1 MSGREFCAPDNSNHP
16 KWKSWD
22 VFKWRVLSEKMGG
35 GRAYLQ
41 AYKDGWVVYNKF
53 RIKDAAEQYR
63 IPPAMLGC
71 VAWAEVG
78 GKPDGIKRPVFQG
91 RTLQRT
97 LAGRPVKFGKP
108 PEETS
113 VGAVSIQLRVA
124 SKELGIPIELLSY
137 SDRMNLIACL
147 ETDTFNLNV
156 VAQHLKNLILYDYPS
171 TDTSN
176 LTDEQFIVAG
186 SRYNRGIERALNEF
200 IDSIKLSPGSQGR
213 QFSEYGRRMLE
224 HRDHILMLLEKV

>member
-1 MSGREFCAPDNSNHP
+1 MSGREFCAPDNSNYP
-16 KWKSWD
+16 KWNSWD
-22 VFKWRVLSEKMGG
+22 IFKWRALSEKMGG
-35 GRAYLQ
+35 GRAYLE

-53 RIKDAAEQYR
+53 RIKDAAEQHR
-63 IPPAMLGC
+63 IPPVLLAC

-78 GKPDGIKRPVFQG
+78 GKPDGIKRPAFRA

-124 SKELGIPIELLSY
+124 SKELGIPVELLSY
-137 SDRMNLIACL
+137 LDRMNLITCL
-147 ETDTFNLNV
+147 ETDAFNLNI
-156 VAQHLKNLILYDYPS
+156 VARHLKNLILFDYPGI
-171 TDTSN
+171 DTSN

-186 SRYNRGIERALNEF
+186 SRYNRGIERALDDFAN
-200 IDSIKLSPGSQGR
+200 SIKLPPGSQGR
-213 QFSEYGRRMLE
+213 QFSEYGRGMLE
-224 HRDHILMLLEKV
+224 HRGHVLTLLDKV